1 MINEFNKKQIEN
13 QNNKENKENSNI
25 FDEKEI
31 SINTEKDKNKNNEIN
46 IMFVYENKQMEE
58 KNHEKNY
65 SESKQIFNKESNNL
79 ESDSDKNNNNISDEI
94 NFNRIRIID
103 ENEFQLFLVNLTGI
117 QRTIRIILLIICIIL
132 VLLLIILYFIYFI
145 NNILIKYKKVLILG
159 LFLVILFFIIFILIV
174 YLYRVL
180 GKPKIK
186 YNPLNNKL
194 EIKTKLLFNFDDY
207 EINDINEIK
216 IKNKEKVCGINNYIY
231 NYELIIFFKDNQKKK
246 IFELYDGTH
255 DGREVKMIQNYF
267 FKFLITHQ
275 YKNNYKTNNN

>member
-1 MINEFNKKQIEN
+1 MINEFNKKQIES
-13 QNNKENKENSNI
+13 QINKENKENSNI

-31 SINTEKDKNKNNEIN
+31 SINTEKDETNEIN

-58 KNHEKNY
+58 KKHETNY
-65 SESKQIFNKESNNL
+65 SETKQNFNKESNNL
-79 ESDSDKNNNNISDEI
+79 ENNNNKNNNNISEEI

-103 ENEFQLFLVNLTGI
+103 ENEFQLFLVNLTGN
-117 QRTIRIILLIICIIL
+117 QRKIRIILLIICIIL
-132 VLLLIILYFIYFI
+132 VLLLIILYIIYFI
-145 NNILIKYKKVLILG
+145 NNIIIKYKKVLILG
-159 LFLVILFFIIFILIV
+159 LFLIILFFIFFILIV

-186 YNPLNNKL
+186 YNPSNNKL
-194 EIKTKLLFNFDDY
+194 EIKAKLLFNFDDY

-216 IKNKEKVCGINNYIY
+216 IKNREKVCGINNYIY

-275 YKNNYKTNNN
+275 YKNNDKTNNN

>member
-1 MINEFNKKQIEN
+1 
-13 QNNKENKENSNI
+13 
-25 FDEKEI
+25 
-31 SINTEKDKNKNNEIN
+31 
-46 IMFVYENKQMEE
+46 MEE
-58 KNHEKNY
+58 KKHEINY
-65 SESKQIFNKESNNL
+65 SETKQNLNKESNILGNNNN
-79 ESDSDKNNNNISDEI
+79 KNNNNISDEI

-103 ENEFQLFLVNLTGI
+103 ENEFQLFLVNLTGN
-117 QRTIRIILLIICIIL
+117 QRKVRIILLIICIIL
-132 VLLLIILYFIYFI
+132 VLLLIILYIIYFI
-145 NNILIKYKKVLILG
+145 NNIIIKYKKVLILG
-159 LFLVILFFIIFILIV
+159 LFLIILFFIFFILIV

-186 YNPLNNKL
+186 YNPSNNKL

-275 YKNNYKTNNN
+275 YKNNDKTNNN

>member
-1 MINEFNKKQIEN
+1 MINEFNKKQIES
-13 QNNKENKENSNI
+13 QINKENKENSNI

-31 SINTEKDKNKNNEIN
+31 SINTEKDKTNEIN

-58 KNHEKNY
+58 KKHETNY
-65 SESKQIFNKESNNL
+65 SETKQNFNKESNNL
-79 ESDSDKNNNNISDEI
+79 ENNNNKNNNNISDEI

-103 ENEFQLFLVNLTGI
+103 ENEFQLFLVNLTGN
-117 QRTIRIILLIICIIL
+117 QRKIRIILLIICIIL
-132 VLLLIILYFIYFI
+132 VLLLIILYIIYFI
-145 NNILIKYKKVLILG
+145 NNIIIKYKKVFILG
-159 LFLVILFFIIFILIV
+159 LFLIILFFIFFILIV

-186 YNPLNNKL
+186 YNPSNNKL

-231 NYELIIFFKDNQKKK
+231 NYELIIYFKDNQKKK

-275 YKNNYKTNNN
+275 YKNNDKTNNN

>member
-1 MINEFNKKQIEN
+1 MINEFNKKQIKS
-13 QNNKENKENSNI
+13 QINKENKENSNI

-31 SINTEKDKNKNNEIN
+31 SINTEKDETNEIN

-58 KNHEKNY
+58 KKHETNY
-65 SESKQIFNKESNNL
+65 SETKQNFNKESNNL
-79 ESDSDKNNNNISDEI
+79 ENNNNKNNNNISEEI

-103 ENEFQLFLVNLTGI
+103 ENEFQLFLVNLTGN
-117 QRTIRIILLIICIIL
+117 QRKIRIILLIICIIL
-132 VLLLIILYFIYFI
+132 VLLLIILYIIYFI
-145 NNILIKYKKVLILG
+145 NNIIIKYKKVLILG
-159 LFLVILFFIIFILIV
+159 LFLIILFFIFFILIV

-186 YNPLNNKL
+186 YNPSNNKL

-275 YKNNYKTNNN
+275 YKNNDKTNNN

>member
-1 MINEFNKKQIEN
+1 MINEFNKNQIESPI
-13 QNNKENKENSNI
+13 NKENKENSNI

-31 SINTEKDKNKNNEIN
+31 SINTEKEETNEIN

-58 KNHEKNY
+58 KKHEINY
-65 SESKQIFNKESNNL
+65 SETKQNFNKESNNL
-79 ESDSDKNNNNISDEI
+79 GNNKNNNNISEEI

-103 ENEFQLFLVNLTGI
+103 ENEFQLFLVNLTGN
-117 QRTIRIILLIICIIL
+117 QRKIRIILLIICIIL
-132 VLLLIILYFIYFI
+132 VLLLIILYIIYFI
-145 NNILIKYKKVLILG
+145 NNIIIKYKKVLILG
-159 LFLVILFFIIFILIV
+159 LFLIILFFIFFILIV

-186 YNPLNNKL
+186 YNPSNNKL

-231 NYELIIFFKDNQKKK
+231 NYELIIYFKDNQKKK

-275 YKNNYKTNNN
+275 YKNNDKTNNN